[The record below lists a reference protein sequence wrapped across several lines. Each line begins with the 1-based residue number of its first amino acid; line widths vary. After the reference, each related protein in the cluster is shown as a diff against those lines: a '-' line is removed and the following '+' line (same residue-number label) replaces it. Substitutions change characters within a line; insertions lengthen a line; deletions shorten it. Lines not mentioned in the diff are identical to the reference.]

1 MRRNFLRFGKRSGG
15 GGVAPEGAK
24 DDDYSMENSS
34 NDGLDMVSG
43 NVQKKRVYLK
53 TLSKSRLNTY
63 PPTLFLTNYF
73 LTIFN

>member
-34 NDGLDMVSG
+34 NDAVDMVSSLFSI
-43 NVQKKRVYLK
+43 QK
-53 TLSKSRLNTY
+53 
-63 PPTLFLTNYF
+63 FEMM
-73 LTIFN
+73 

>member
-34 NDGLDMVSG
+34 NDGLDMVSHLFASLEIWRSIFSRKCDSTIT
-43 NVQKKRVYLK
+43 NVYL
-53 TLSKSRLNTY
+53 SICQS
-63 PPTLFLTNYF
+63 
-73 LTIFN
+73 I

>member
-34 NDGLDMVSG
+34 NDGLDMVSHLFASLEIWRSIFSRKCDSPIA
-43 NVQKKRVYLK
+43 NVYL
-53 TLSKSRLNTY
+53 SVCQS
-63 PPTLFLTNYF
+63 
-73 LTIFN
+73 I

>member
-53 TLSKSRLNTY
+53 TLSKSRLTTH

-73 LTIFN
+73 LTNFN

>member
-43 NVQKKRVYLK
+43 NVQKKEY
-53 TLSKSRLNTY
+53 
-63 PPTLFLTNYF
+63 
-73 LTIFN
+73 I

>member
-34 NDGLDMVSG
+34 NDGLDMVSH
-43 NVQKKRVYLK
+43 
-53 TLSKSRLNTY
+53 
-63 PPTLFLTNYF
+63 LFASIEIWRS
-73 LTIFN
+73 IFFK

>member
-34 NDGLDMVSG
+34 NDGLDMVSH
-43 NVQKKRVYLK
+43 LFAIH
-53 TLSKSRLNTY
+53 TIWRLEMK
-63 PPTLFLTNYF
+63 
-73 LTIFN
+73 